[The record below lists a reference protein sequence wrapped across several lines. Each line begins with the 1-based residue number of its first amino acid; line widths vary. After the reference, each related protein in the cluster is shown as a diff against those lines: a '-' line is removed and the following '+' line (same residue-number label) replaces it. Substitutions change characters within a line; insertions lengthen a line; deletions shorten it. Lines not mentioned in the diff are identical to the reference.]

1 MDVPVKR
8 RRIGVIPGFMFL
20 LAASV
25 AGAGIGRTPGFAS
38 VSPEGEAQYTIP
50 IDLPPGTH
58 GMTPELSLQYRHRT
72 RGSLLGVGWFIG
84 GLSEITR
91 CVRTVAQDGV
101 AAAPQ
106 RTIADRFCLDGQRL
120 VIANHVVYET
130 PNAEYRTEIESFAR
144 IRAIP
149 GTSKNGPAYF
159 TVEAADGRIYEY
171 GATPD
176 SRIDGTPGPSTN
188 GARVWA
194 LSRIRDR
201 AGNVIDYRYTGE
213 SGSTAYRIASIQYNA
228 NPAAGVTAS
237 HQVSFIYEER
247 PDSEIDAGYVAGM
260 PAHQVMRLDRI
271 DVLYKGSVLRRF
283 DLEYEPAL
291 SSGGRRRLASIQE
304 CGAGGS
310 DCFPATTFQWQEGT
324 PGVSAP
330 SQYAMQIPGPAAILA
345 GQSWTFADIN
355 GDGRSDPL
363 WVGGTD
369 IATATIHYRL
379 SLAGGGLGPAIN
391 SGIRCP
397 RGLGV
402 PFDANGDGRADILMI
417 SPAATW
423 SIARGGPSGLGAA
436 FDTGIAVPTGTR
448 DFRGA
453 DLNGDGLGDIAW
465 SEAPDPQV
473 NSLRVR
479 ARHAVPGGGFSA
491 PATLYAQSVAL
502 GYQNSEGGDFIG
514 WPGVRIDLDADGAEE
529 LLMNENYS
537 IARIGEAGFGT
548 DRFDSTFAGVTP
560 LDFNDDDCTDV
571 AYKHMS
577 GFLRVRLSK
586 CTVQGSTAELQG
598 PAWIGSAELLAH
610 DWNGDGREDLLLRG
624 TGDWMVVV
632 SRGESFAPIADT
644 GVAHE
649 NLAAIAGRDIDG
661 DGLKDLA
668 QRTANQLRLRFG
680 TGPVPDLLISATD
693 GFGVGAE
700 FAYDILTDPA
710 VYTPGGDAV
719 YPEQVQQMADSVVS
733 RLTMTDGSGKGH
745 KASTDFRYEGLRRD
759 VLGRGSL
766 GFRKMIRTELTAEH
780 PLRTEITRRQDYP
793 YTGLPES
800 VIVRQASGKTIS
812 ATEYQWSKL
821 DIDTLMKA
829 RRYPYPA
836 RTTTRRF
843 AVGGPFDGSEIVRTV
858 RDVAAIDSVSGLV
871 TDETMTT
878 TEIGGGI
885 NAGSSASLR
894 TQHTGVFN
902 DTANWCLGRSWAVQ
916 LTASNTLPGGAA
928 ITRTADQNWD
938 GLKCRPTRI
947 RLLPGDRKWQVT
959 HNLTYDAFGNISRE
973 KVTGIGMAPRSVA
986 LNWGPRGQLPIRV
999 TNPLSQVT
1007 RYTWDE
1013 GGGMPLTFKDSNNSM
1028 THWSYDAFG
1037 RLQRESQPDGT
1048 STEWTREGCKAA
1060 CDDRAK
1066 YRLRQEDLDIAG
1078 IARVTAWLEVDQHD
1092 RGFRLESEEP
1102 GGGRSVATVDSGE
1115 RGQVTRH
1122 YLPHWDGSTPPG
1134 YLQFNYDA
1142 LGRLSGEQLATADG
1156 SIVRSLALEY
1166 DGLSVT
1172 QTDPLGHVT
1181 TGARSAWGPLM
1192 EVVDAKG
1199 GRTRYE
1205 YDAFG
1210 ALLRVRDAQD
1220 NTVAT
1225 LGYNPRGMKVSIDDM
1240 DRGAWNWTR
1249 NAMGETTALRDAKGQ
1264 VIQFEYDLLGRVT
1277 KRTAP
1282 DGTAYWVWGS
1292 VAGKHEIGRLA
1303 SLAGPGYSE
1312 NFTYDGIGR
1321 PATHTVV
1328 ADARYRYAFT
1338 YNTQGLLDTM
1348 TFPAAGAGSAFR
1360 IGHVYDAGR
1369 LSRIVDAA
1377 PPGEPYWTLNARDA
1391 GGHALDVSLGSS
1403 VRVVSGYSPVGAEL
1417 EYRQA
1422 GVGGGTAIQDL
1433 EYDWDAGGN
1442 LTRRR
1447 DLNHQLLEEFQ
1458 YDSLD
1463 RLASSRR
1470 NGTANLELDYDP
1482 IGNIRRNSD
1491 VCSGTA
1497 PCYAYHAT
1505 RKHAVVSAG
1514 SQSFSYDANGNMTS
1528 RDGAAIAWT
1537 SDNLPLSIARSNGSS
1552 SQFWYGPAGNRWM
1565 QVARQDAST
1574 ETTIYA
1580 GSLFEKVTRGGVTTW
1595 RHYLPLPGGVALH
1608 LRYSDGTPATMR
1620 YLALDHLGST
1630 DKIFDASGNVLVT
1643 ESFSPWGSRRRPT
1656 WTGIPT
1662 ASELAKIATITRVG
1676 FAGHEQL
1683 DNLDLIH
1690 MNGRVYDPQLGRF
1703 ISADPFVTLPYDGQ
1717 GLNRYAYVLNNPLAF
1732 TDPSGFDPVP
1742 CLATQSGNCVQ
1753 ITVIG
1758 ISWADYMRAF
1768 GGAHSAEVASALE
1781 RDPCGQNGSA
1791 LACAML
1797 SGTLAS
1803 PSSIVLTVGRQSDE
1817 ALSTSGRLDAVQGF
1831 AARIANLTIG
1841 SSPIAMLFGA
1851 DPDFQYFTE
1860 PGNDSGRA
1868 GAQFGNVGYFIGG
1881 AAGVIRK
1888 GGAELGARAPSVIAR
1903 SMQGT
1908 AKYPGIDRF
1917 KDITLKKGTLLYAGF
1932 PGQGSFYTTAGAMRR
1947 AGASASQ
1954 LFGGLQ
1960 IASHESK
1967 SPRTRAAA
1975 YEVME
1980 DTQAAFAL
1988 ALANPKYGDGWL
2000 PQVIVPSYK
2009 TTLRFLTDFPL
2020 GP

>member
-1 MDVPVKR
+1 MDVPFKR
-8 RRIGVIPGFMFL
+8 RRLAVVPGFIFL
-20 LAASV
+20 LVAMV

-58 GMTPELSLQYRHRT
+58 GMTPELALQYRHRT
-72 RGSLLGVGWFIG
+72 RGGLLGVGWTLG

-91 CVRTVAQDGV
+91 CARTVAQDGV

-149 GTSKNGPAYF
+149 GTSNNGPAYF

-176 SRIDGTPGPSTN
+176 SRIDGTPGPSTH
-188 GARVWA
+188 GARAWA

-213 SGSTAYRIASIQYNA
+213 SGSTAYRITSIQYNA
-228 NPAAGVTAS
+228 NPAAGVTGS
-237 HQVSFIYEER
+237 HQVSFIYEDR
-247 PDSEIDAGYVAGM
+247 PGNEIDAGYVAGM
-260 PAHQVMRLDRI
+260 PVRQVMRLDRI

-283 DLEYEPAL
+283 DFEYEPAI
-291 SSGGRRRLASIQE
+291 SSGRRSRLASIKE

-310 DCFPATTFQWQEGT
+310 DCFAATTFRWQEGT
-324 PGVSAP
+324 PGVSAAG
-330 SQYAMQIPGPAAILA
+330 QYAMQIPGPAAILA
-345 GQSWTFADIN
+345 GQTWNFADIN
-355 GDGRSDPL
+355 GDGRSDPV
-363 WVGGTD
+363 WAGGTD
-369 IATATIHYRL
+369 PATATIRYRL
-379 SLAGGGLGPAIN
+379 SLAGGGLGPAVN
-391 SGIRCP
+391 SGIPCP
-397 RGLGV
+397 RGIGV
-402 PFDANGDGRADILMI
+402 PFDANGDGRDDLLMI
-417 SPAATW
+417 SPASTW

-436 FDTGIAVPTGTR
+436 LDTGFAVPAGTR

-465 SEAPDPQV
+465 SEASDPQV

-479 ARHAVPGGGFSA
+479 ARHALPGGGFSA

-502 GYQNSEGGDFIG
+502 GYQNPEGGDFIG
-514 WPGVRIDLDADGAEE
+514 RPGVHIDLDADGAEE

-537 IARIGEAGFGT
+537 IARIADAAFGT

-577 GFLRVRLSK
+577 GFLRVRLSE
-586 CTVQGSTAELQG
+586 CTVQGSAAELQG
-598 PAWIGSAELLAH
+598 PAWTGAAELLAH
-610 DWNGDGREDLLLRG
+610 EWNGDGREDLLLRG
-624 TGDWMVVV
+624 PGDWMVAV
-632 SRGESFAPIADT
+632 SRGDSFAPITDT
-644 GVAHE
+644 GVSHE

-680 TGPVPDLLISATD
+680 TGAVPDLLVAATD
-693 GFGVGAE
+693 GFGVAAE
-700 FAYDILTDPA
+700 FAYGVLTDPA
-710 VYTPGGDAV
+710 VHTPGSDAV

-733 RLTMTDGSGKGH
+733 RLTTTDGSGKGH
-745 KASTDFRYEGLRRD
+745 KISTGFRYEGLRRD
-759 VLGRGSL
+759 ALGRGSL
-766 GFRKMIRTELTAEH
+766 GFRNMVRTELTGEH
-780 PLRTEITRRQDYP
+780 PLSTEITRRQDYP

-800 VIVRQASGKTIS
+800 VVVRQASGRTLS
-812 ATEYQWSKL
+812 ATEYEWSKL

-829 RRYPYPA
+829 RRYPYPS
-836 RTTTRRF
+836 RTTIRRF

-871 TDETMTT
+871 TDETTT
-878 TEIGGGI
+878 ITEIGGGI

-894 TQHTGVFN
+894 TQHTGVLD
-902 DTANWCLGRSWAVQ
+902 DTADWCLGRSQAVQ
-916 LTASNTLPGGAA
+916 LTASHTLAGGTA
-928 ITRTADQNWD
+928 ITRAADQNWD

-947 RLLPGDRKWQVT
+947 RLQPGDRKWQVT
-959 HNLTYDAFGNISRE
+959 YNLGYDAFGNISSE
-973 KVTGIGMAPRSVA
+973 KVTGVGMAPRSVA
-986 LNWGPRGQLPIRV
+986 VNWGPRGQLPIRV
-999 TNPLSQVT
+999 INPLAQAT

-1013 GGGMPLTFKDSNNSM
+1013 GRAMPLTFRDPNNSV
-1028 THWSYDAFG
+1028 TRWTYDAFG

-1048 STEWTREGCKAA
+1048 GTQWTREGCKAA

-1066 YRLRQEDLDIAG
+1066 YRLRQDDLDSAG
-1078 IARVTAWLEVDQHD
+1078 LIQVTAWLEVDQLD

-1102 GGGRSVATVDSGE
+1102 GGGRSVSTVESGQ
-1115 RGQVTRH
+1115 RGQATRQD
-1122 YLPHWDGSTPPG
+1122 LPHWDGNSPPG
-1134 YLQFNYDA
+1134 YRQFNYDA
-1142 LGRLSGEQLATADG
+1142 LGRLSGEQLVAADG
-1156 SIVRSLALEY
+1156 SIVRSFALAY
-1166 DGLSVT
+1166 DGLIVT

-1181 TGARSAWGPLM
+1181 TGARSAWGPM
-1192 EVVDAKG
+1192 TEVVDANG

-1210 ALLRVRDAQD
+1210 ELLRVRDAQD

-1225 LGYNPRGMKVSIDDM
+1225 LGYNPLGMKVSIDDM
-1240 DRGAWNWTR
+1240 DRGAWTWTR
-1249 NAMGETTALRDAKGQ
+1249 NALGETTALRDAKGQ
-1264 VIQFEYDLLGRVT
+1264 AVQFEYDLLGRVT
-1277 KRTAP
+1277 RRTAP
-1282 DGTAYWVWGS
+1282 DGTASWSWGS
-1292 VAGKHEIGRLA
+1292 AAGKHEIGRLA

-1321 PATHTVV
+1321 PATHAVV
-1328 ADARYRYAFT
+1328 ADTSYRYAFT
-1338 YNTQGLLDTM
+1338 YNTLGLLDTL

-1360 IGHVYDAGR
+1360 VRHAYDAGR
-1369 LSRIVDAA
+1369 LSRIQNAA
-1377 PPGEPYWTLNARDA
+1377 SPGESYGSLNARDA
-1391 GGHALDVSLGSS
+1391 AGHALDESLGSS
-1403 VRVVSGYSPVGAEL
+1403 VRVISGYSQVGAEL
-1417 EYRQA
+1417 EYRQT
-1422 GVGGGTAIQDL
+1422 GVDGSTAIQDL
-1433 EYDWDAGGN
+1433 AYDWDAGGN

-1447 DLNHQLLEEFQ
+1447 DLNQGLLEDFQ

-1463 RLASSRR
+1463 RLTQSRR
-1470 NGTANLELDYDP
+1470 NGSVNLELDYDP
-1482 IGNIRRNSD
+1482 IGNIRRKSD
-1491 VCSGTA
+1491 VCTGTA
-1497 PCYAYHAT
+1497 PCYAYHAA

-1514 SQSFSYDANGNMTS
+1514 PRGFAYDANGNMTR
-1528 RDGAAIAWT
+1528 RDGAAIAWS
-1537 SDNLPLSIARSNGSS
+1537 SDNLPLSIAHSNGNS
-1552 SQFWYGPAGNRWM
+1552 SQFWYGPAGNRWK
-1565 QVARQDAST
+1565 QVARQGAST

-1580 GSLFEKVTRGGVTTW
+1580 GSLFEKVTRDGITTW
-1595 RHYLPLPGGVALH
+1595 RHYLPVPGGIALH
-1608 LRYSDGTPATMR
+1608 LRYSDGTPAAMR
-1620 YLALDHLGST
+1620 YLALDHLGSA
-1630 DKIFDASGNVLVT
+1630 DKILDASGKVLVA
-1643 ESFSPWGSRRRPT
+1643 EGFNPWGSRRRPT
-1656 WTGIPT
+1656 GTGIPT
-1662 ASELAKIATITRVG
+1662 VSELAKIAAITHVG

-1703 ISADPFVTLPYDGQ
+1703 INADPFVTLPFDGQ

-1758 ISWADYMRAF
+1758 VSWADYMRAF

-1781 RDPCGQNGSA
+1781 RDPCGQNGSP

-1797 SGTLAS
+1797 SGTLVS
-1803 PSSIVLTVGRQSDE
+1803 PSSIVLTVGRQSDPT
-1817 ALSTSGRLDAVQGF
+1817 LSTGGRLDAVQGF

-1860 PGNDSGRA
+1860 PGSDPGQA

-1908 AKYPGIDRF
+1908 PKYPGIDRF
-1917 KDITLKKGTLLYAGF
+1917 KDITLKKGTILYAGF
-1932 PGQGSFYTTAGAMRR
+1932 PGQGAFYTTAGALRH

-1960 IASHESK
+1960 IAVHESK

-2000 PQVIVPSYK
+2000 PQVVVPSYK
-2009 TTLRFLTDFPL
+2009 TTLRFLIDFPL